1 MKQIIFVIAD
11 YPKEKQDIFDNHFS
25 PRNQQ
30 YCDYH
35 GFEYR
40 VIRKAIKFRDNYTWY
55 KIFEIKRMLD
65 ENELQDG
72 DCVCNLDA
80 DMCIVDGQQ
89 SIFPKEGKSFS
100 LAIDNGNSHCWGWI
114 SFRINTWSRNMINQI
129 VDEDRWNRLKNTK
142 HGTEFREQ
150 AMWYFLAGIMSH
162 SWNSFLWMP
171 NYGWHS
177 AYNENET
184 YYSIDDLY
192 EHVEVRSPEWNTT
205 LLTEEQSDPVSEWL
219 QQYNIVSSQK
229 ENTIIRHWAGG
240 QPWNYQEYCKKPLY
254 EEKK

>member
-1 MKQIIFVIAD
+1 
-11 YPKEKQDIFDNHFS
+11 
-25 PRNQQ
+25 
-30 YCDYH
+30 
-35 GFEYR
+35 
-40 VIRKAIKFRDNYTWY
+40 
-55 KIFEIKRMLD
+55 
-65 ENELQDG
+65 
-72 DCVCNLDA
+72 
-80 DMCIVDGQQ
+80 
-89 SIFPKEGKSFS
+89 
-100 LAIDNGNSHCWGWI
+100 
-114 SFRINTWSRNMINQI
+114 
-129 VDEDRWNRLKNTK
+129 
-142 HGTEFREQ
+142 
-150 AMWYFLAGIMSH
+150 
-162 SWNSFLWMP
+162 MP

-254 EEKK
+254 EEKNNAILF